1 MCAYLFLE
9 TIQGPK
15 KHLNGG
21 KTNPEENLLVKI
33 HVRVLSSTGSEI
45 DLDFA
50 GDRTRQS
57 GNFSE
62 KSGFGRTL
70 DRCFV
75 RDYAKCGTTFW
86 LEMIQ
91 GVEKHQNQPYT
102 SPRENWL
109 RNIHVRCRLSFGC
122 LTKF

>member
-15 KHLNGG
+15 KHLNEG

-33 HVRVLSSTGSEI
+33 HVRVLSSIGSEI

-50 GDRTRQS
+50 GDRTCQS
-57 GNFSE
+57 GIFSE
-62 KSGFGRTL
+62 KSSFGRTL

-75 RDYAKCGTTFW
+75 RDYAKCGPTF
-86 LEMIQ
+86 LPEMIQ
-91 GVEKHQNQPYT
+91 GV
-102 SPRENWL
+102 
-109 RNIHVRCRLSFGC
+109 
-122 LTKF
+122 